1 MRGLVPWAAV
11 GVAALAIGLFWQG
24 GFLSKG
30 PRDDPSMS
38 LADLLAAAEPGFAR
52 SGSRWDFRFPEDHGA
67 HPEFRSETWHLTGA
81 LSDESARVYG
91 FQLTFIRLGLAPEP
105 PQRRSRWAS
114 SQVYGALFA
123 LTDETN
129 GAIETFQRVSRAALG
144 LAGAQE
150 QPVRVWLEDW
160 LLEATGTDGFRLQ
173 AGAGDLRLALS
184 LTGIKPPL
192 LQGELEGPEPAQR
205 GQGGFHSFL
214 MPRLD
219 ARGVLQIADEERSVS
234 GTAWLDRAWGEIP
247 VARGQLTFNRLTLQ
261 LSDGR
266 DLSCLD
272 LRRRAGGGTPIPSC
286 VMIAADGSGQRF
298 GRRQVRMEPTGEWRS
313 PLDGTRYPVR
323 WRILIP
329 DQELELAVVPL
340 VDDQELDFA
349 FRAWSGAVSVE
360 GVAGGV
366 PVTGRGQ
373 LELSG
378 YVLAPESSG

>member
-1 MRGLVPWAAV
+1 
-11 GVAALAIGLFWQG
+11 
-24 GFLSKG
+24 
-30 PRDDPSMS
+30 MS
-38 LADLLAAAEPGFAR
+38 LADLLAAAEPGFAGAE
-52 SGSRWDFRFPEDHGA
+52 SQWHFRFPDDHGA

-81 LSDESARVYG
+81 LSDESASVYG
-91 FQLTFIRLGLAPEP
+91 FQLTFIRLGLAPAP
-105 PQRRSRWAS
+105 PQRRSAWAS

-123 LTDETN
+123 LTDVT
-129 GAIETFQRVSRAALG
+129 GGTVETFQRVSRAALG

-150 QPVRVWLEDW
+150 QPVRLWVEDW

-173 AGAGDLRLALS
+173 AGAADLRLALS
-184 LTGIKPPL
+184 LTGIKPPF
-192 LQGELEGPEPAQR
+192 LQGDLEQRPGLAQR
-205 GQGGFHSFL
+205 GQGGFHSYL

-219 ARGVLQIADEERSVS
+219 ARGVLRIADEERPVS

-247 VARGQLTFNRLTLQ
+247 VAGGQLTFNRLTLQ
-261 LSDGR
+261 LDDGR
-266 DLSCLD
+266 DLMCLD

-286 VMIAADGSGQRF
+286 VMIAADGSARRF

-360 GVAGGV
+360 GVAGAV
-366 PVTGRGQ
+366 TVTGRGQ
-373 LELSG
+373 LELTG
-378 YVLAPESSG
+378 YALAPESSG